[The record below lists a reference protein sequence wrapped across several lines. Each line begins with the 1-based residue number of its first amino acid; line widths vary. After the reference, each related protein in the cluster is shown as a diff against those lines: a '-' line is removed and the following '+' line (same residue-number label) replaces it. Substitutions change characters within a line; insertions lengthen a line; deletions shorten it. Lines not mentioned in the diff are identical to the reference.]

1 MSRDLSLITNIEAI
15 ICFRLII
22 FLSLVNI
29 IYFIYNKDLLKQ
41 ANHNIKNNQYK

>member
-1 MSRDLSLITNIEAI
+1 MSRDLSLIRNIEEI

-29 IYFIYNKDLLKQ
+29 IYFIYYKYLFKQ
-41 ANHNIKNNQYK
+41 ANHIIKNNQCK